1 MTCGVFG
8 FILII
13 TMAYPKKEKRN
24 KDLIKMVHRGESY
37 EEVGNHFNIDRKT
50 AWDLHKQWCPV
61 YYDKCPLEN

>member
-1 MTCGVFG
+1 
-8 FILII
+8 
-13 TMAYPKKEKRN
+13 MAYPKKEKRN